1 MLTGIPLAARWPE
14 LRTAAVGAVLAA
26 ARRLADV
33 TVVDCGFCLE
43 TDEELSFDSLA
54 PRRNGATLAVLD
66 DADVVLV
73 VGAADPIGMQ
83 RLVRGLAELRE
94 AEVGSSVQVVL
105 NKVRRGVVPGD
116 PRAELVGALELF
128 SGTTPAALLP
138 YDRDSLDAALAT
150 GRSLG
155 EARPASPLR
164 AAVAELAGRLVD
176 RRAGRAIG
184 PDRGAGR
191 VGAPPA
197 GWVWEDQRPSPS
209 EVNACP
215 TGSTLPTS
223 RSSTSRAGRPRSMS
237 AGWPSSPSPTA
248 GSTTTGWC
256 GCCASG
262 SRWRRAIGSG

>member
-1 MLTGIPLAARWPE
+1 MLDESPGIAAACRLASSTRLTGAALAGLCWQLQPHLRVLTGIPLAARWPE

-26 ARRLADV
+26 ARQLADL

-66 DADVVLV
+66 DADLVLV

-94 AEVGSSVQVVL
+94 AEVGSTAQVVL

-138 YDRDSLDAALAT
+138 YDRESLDAALAT

-164 AAVAELAGRLVD
+164 AAVADLAARLAADVP
-176 RRAGRAIG
+176 GEQ
-184 PDRGAGR
+184 GAGAQHASVR
-191 VGAPPA
+191 RYRG
-197 GWVWEDQRPSPS
+197 
-209 EVNACP
+209 
-215 TGSTLPTS
+215 
-223 RSSTSRAGRPRSMS
+223 RSGKIKGRPH
-237 AGWPSSPSPTA
+237 
-248 GSTTTGWC
+248 
-256 GCCASG
+256 
-262 SRWRRAIGSG
+262 RR

>member
-1 MLTGIPLAARWPE
+1 M
-14 LRTAAVGAVLAA
+14 LAA

-128 SGTTPAALLP
+128 SAHHARPRCCPTT
-138 YDRDSLDAALAT
+138 AT
-150 GRSLG
+150 RWTPPWPPVARWARR
-155 EARPASPLR
+155 ARPAR
-164 AAVAELAGRLVD
+164 CARRVAELAGRLVADVPGD
-176 RRAGRAIG
+176 RSGTAAIASVRRRRGGSGRMK
-184 PDRGAGR
+184 
-191 VGAPPA
+191 
-197 GWVWEDQRPSPS
+197 
-209 EVNACP
+209 
-215 TGSTLPTS
+215 
-223 RSSTSRAGRPRSMS
+223 GRP
-237 AGWPSSPSPTA
+237 P
-248 GSTTTGWC
+248 
-256 GCCASG
+256 
-262 SRWRRAIGSG
+262 RR